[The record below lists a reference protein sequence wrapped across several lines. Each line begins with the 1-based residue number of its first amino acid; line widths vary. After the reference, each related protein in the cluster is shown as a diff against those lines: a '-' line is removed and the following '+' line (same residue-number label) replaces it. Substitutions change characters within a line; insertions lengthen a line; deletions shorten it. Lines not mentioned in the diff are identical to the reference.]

1 MATAGLFA
9 QSCSL
14 DDAAKIP
21 LVELG
26 APTKEFIVESLAGD
40 VAIPVYSNGA
50 FHVENVAEG
59 QEWIALD
66 KWEGNG
72 DDTLYVEYTFNEE
85 FDPDPFM
92 DALNAQGLPWQETFT
107 PVAVP

>member
-1 MATAGLFA
+1 MKNILKYGSAALMATAGLFA

-50 FHVENVAEG
+50 
-59 QEWIALD
+59 
-66 KWEGNG
+66 
-72 DDTLYVEYTFNEE
+72 
-85 FDPDPFM
+85 
-92 DALNAQGLPWQETFT
+92 
-107 PVAVP
+107 